1 MVKRV
6 FELVYKE
13 VRGLHQAAYVLG
25 LFAFGSQLLALVRDR
40 LLAHEFGAGIELD
53 LYYAAFRIPDLLY
66 VLFASTLSV
75 YVLIPFVASRIKG
88 EDASQAQHVLSQVFS
103 VFLIVYTLLAAL
115 MWLCAPLLLPLMF
128 PGMAEHMEELV
139 SVMRIL
145 LVQPLL
151 LGVSSLYGVVTQ
163 LGHRF
168 VLYALSPL
176 IYNVGIIVGIA
187 FFYPVLGLNGL
198 ALGVVLGAFGHMLVQ
213 LPLVHT
219 SNLSFGL
226 TAKISLPL
234 IREILAVSVPRALTL
249 AMHQIVLLVLV
260 GIASL
265 MAVGSVAVFQFAYNL
280 QSVPL
285 AVIGAS
291 YSIAAFPFL
300 ADLFAQKNMDAFRL
314 HIVTALRHII
324 FWSVPAI
331 GLIIVL
337 RAQVV
342 RVVLGSGAFNWSD
355 TRLTAAVLALL
366 AISLFAQAI
375 NLLVVRAF
383 YAGGNTKIPFVV
395 TSIGSVFAI
404 ALTLGLY
411 AVYQNTPE
419 FVDVLGSL
427 MRIEGVAGSEI
438 IMLGLGYSI
447 AICLQTGVLVFFAVR
462 TFKIPMMWLVP
473 NMSRALL
480 AAIVGSL
487 AAYATLNFF
496 VEGINEA
503 SFLGI
508 LIQGMLGGCIGI
520 SGIIL
525 TYYLLRSP
533 ELHEI
538 YKSFHKRIFKT
549 DVVAPQEDVL

>member
-6 FELVYKE
+6 FEMVYKE

-40 LLAHEFGAGIELD
+40 MLAHEFGAGIELD

-88 EDASQAQHVLSQVFS
+88 SDSTEAQHLLSQIFT
-103 VFLIVYTLLAAL
+103 VFLLVYSALAAV
-115 MWLCAPLLLPLMF
+115 MWIFAPFILPHMF
-128 PGMAEHMEELV
+128 PGMAEHMESLV
-139 SVMRIL
+139 SVTRIL
-145 LVQPLL
+145 LLQPLL
-151 LGVSSLYGVVTQ
+151 LGISSLFGVVTQ

-168 VLYALSPL
+168 VLYAVSPL
-176 IYNVGIIVGIA
+176 IYNLGIILGIA
-187 FFYPVLGLNGL
+187 FLFPLFGLNGL
-198 ALGVVLGAFGHMLVQ
+198 ALGVVIGAVGHMLVQ
-213 LPLVHT
+213 VPLVRT
-219 SNLSFGL
+219 SSLSFGF
-226 TAKISLPL
+226 TPTVSWPL
-234 IREILAVSVPRALTL
+234 MQQVLNVSIPRAITL

-265 MAVGSVAVFQFAYNL
+265 MTVGSVAVFQFAYNL

-300 ADLFAQKNMDAFRL
+300 ADLFAQKKMDAFRL

-331 GLIIVL
+331 GLLIVL

-342 RVVLGSGAFNWSD
+342 RVVLGSGAFDWGD
-355 TRLTAAVLALL
+355 TRLTAAVMALL

-375 NLLVVRAF
+375 NLLIVRAF
-383 YAGGNTKIPFVV
+383 YAGGNTKTPFLV
-395 TSIGSVFAI
+395 TLIGSLFAVVFTFI
-404 ALTLGLY
+404 LFFFYTKS
-411 AVYQNTPE
+411 PE
-419 FVDVLGSL
+419 FVNALGVL
-427 MRIEGVAGSEI
+427 MRIEGVEGSEI
-438 IMLGLGYSI
+438 IILGLGYSV
-447 AICLQTGVLVFFAVR
+447 AICLQTAVLLYCAVR
-462 TFKIPMMWLVP
+462 AFSIPMLWLAP
-473 NMSRALL
+473 NSTRAFL
-480 AAIVGSL
+480 AATVGGLS
-487 AAYATLNFF
+487 AYATLNFF

-508 LIQGMLGGCIGI
+508 LIQGLLGGIIGI
-520 SGIIL
+520 CGIIL
-525 TYYLLRSP
+525 TYYLLHSP
-533 ELHEI
+533 ELREI
-538 YKSFHKRIFKT
+538 YHSFHRRIFKT